1 MLLMEMSLAETA
13 LRSGA
18 VQEFDQRTKS
28 IQTRAT
34 RVLSCTPRESFVWL
48 LVFQL
53 EVLNGHLDER
63 SFGLLAMS
71 YETSPN
77 EAWIS
82 IRRIL
87 VAMPLVLVAPEST
100 RHRIL
105 NEFQLLTK
113 NGFVDAAAR
122 AYLGAPDRARSLLQS
137 RIEQLNKDQQ
147 AAFSNALQKFR
158 T

>member
-28 IQTRAT
+28 IQIRAT

-48 LVFQL
+48 LIFQL
-53 EVLNGHLDER
+53 EVLNGHLDEQ

-100 RHRIL
+100 RQKIL
-105 NEFQLLTK
+105 TEFQLLTRH
-113 NGFVDAAAR
+113 GFVDAAAR

>member
-1 MLLMEMSLAETA
+1 
-13 LRSGA
+13 
-18 VQEFDQRTKS
+18 
-28 IQTRAT
+28 
-34 RVLSCTPRESFVWL
+34 
-48 LVFQL
+48 
-53 EVLNGHLDER
+53 
-63 SFGLLAMS
+63 MS

-100 RHRIL
+100 RQKIL
-105 NEFQLLTK
+105 TEFQLLTRH
-113 NGFVDAAAR
+113 GFVDAAAR